1 MVYNLP
7 VGYAESALKFLL
19 YKNLGAPCLKL
30 LMLTALVWPLLVP
43 AGFMA
48 QRNAESGRL
57 EVALCPSGFSQSA
70 IDGLTGAVA
79 EAPSHLSHHA
89 DHTPLNQA
97 NGAAFDPGDVSHHTS
112 DAAELCALGGPGV
125 FLGVTVKAVEFG
137 PIPSPSRYLAR
148 VVSAKIRTLQT
159 PPVRGPPSLS

>member
-1 MVYNLP
+1 MK
-7 VGYAESALKFLL
+7 SLL

-70 IDGLTGAVA
+70 INTLTGAVA
-79 EAPSHLSHHA
+79 EAPSHPSHHSH
-89 DHTPLNQA
+89 HTPLNQSDD
-97 NGAAFDPGDVSHHTS
+97 AAIDLGHVSHHAN

-125 FLGVTVKAVEFG
+125 FLGVTVKAVEAG
-137 PIPSPSRYLAR
+137 PVPSPSPYFAL

>member
-1 MVYNLP
+1 M
-7 VGYAESALKFLL
+7 KFLL

-48 QRNAESGRL
+48 QRNAENGRL

-70 IDGLTGAVA
+70 IDALTGAVA
-79 EAPSHLSHHA
+79 EAPSHPTHHA
-89 DHTPLNQA
+89 HHTPLNQA
-97 NGAAFDPGDVSHHTS
+97 NGAAFDPGHVSHHTG

-125 FLGVTVKAVEFG
+125 FLGVTVKEVEVG
-137 PIPSPSRYLAR
+137 PVPSPSPYFAL